1 MHTGMLIAHR
11 YATFL
16 WALKYNNLVGQLT
29 SIDDADDNYLDDNDH
44 DHSKMIMIDDD
55 I

>member
-16 WALKYNNLVGQLT
+16 WALKFNNLVGQLT
-29 SIDDADDNYLDDNDH
+29 SIDDADGGYLDDNDH
-44 DHSKMIMIDDD
+44 DQAKIFDD
-55 I
+55 